1 MSNIKK
7 NIVLQTVY
15 EVFALI
21 IPFITAPYVSR
32 VLGSTNVGI
41 YSYNYS
47 IINYFMIFMLLG
59 LDSYGNRAIAK
70 VRNDKNRINQVF
82 SEIFAAHLLISII
95 VIGIYIFYYCT
106 LTGQKQTIAMIQSLY
121 LIGQMLNISWLYKG
135 MEEFRWVILRNIAI
149 KLIVLM
155 LVFGFVREKNDLLI
169 YIFILALD
177 MFLSQS
183 SLWVIRHK
191 YAKFV
196 RVNMKGVIQHI
207 KPMTILFVAIIASS
221 IYRMMDKTM
230 LGAYGKL
237 SELGCY
243 EYADKIIRMPLAVIT
258 GVGTVMLSRTANMF
272 GNGKKKEA
280 FSTTK
285 IMLRYI
291 TAFSSLMIFG
301 FLSYGTEF
309 AVLYLGRD
317 YAYTGELLKVLA
329 ITLLFMSWNNVLR
342 TQYYIPQEKDSTYV
356 VATGMGAILNII
368 LNMILIP
375 KMDCL
380 GAAIATVFSYML
392 VMLVQLYLARVDLN
406 GLKLLI
412 VNIPSFM
419 LGFLPFLFS
428 YFWKKIFPNNWLG
441 LIIQIIIF
449 SVEFS
454 IIGILYLWKNYVL
467 AKKK

>member
-183 SLWVIRHK
+183 SLWIIRHK

>member
-70 VRNDKNRINQVF
+70 VRNDKNKINQVF
-82 SEIFAAHLLISII
+82 SEIFIAHLLISII
-95 VIGIYIFYYCT
+95 VIAIYIFYCCT

-135 MEEFRWVILRNIAI
+135 MEEFRWVILRNMAI

-155 LVFGFVREKNDLLI
+155 LVFGFVREKDDLLI

-183 SLWVIRHK
+183 SLWIIRHK

-196 RVNMKGVIQHI
+196 RVNIKGVIQHI

-221 IYRMMDKTM
+221 IYCMMDKTM

-285 IMLRYI
+285 IMLKYI

-356 VATGMGAILNII
+356 LATGMGAFLNII
-368 LNMILIP
+368 LNVVLIP
-375 KMDCL
+375 KMDSL

-392 VMLVQLYLARVDLN
+392 VMMVQLYFARVDLN
-406 GLKLLI
+406 GVKLLMI
-412 VNIPSFM
+412 NSPFFM

-428 YFWKKIFPNNWLG
+428 YFWKKIFPDNWLG

-454 IIGILYLWKNYVL
+454 IIGILYLWKSCVL